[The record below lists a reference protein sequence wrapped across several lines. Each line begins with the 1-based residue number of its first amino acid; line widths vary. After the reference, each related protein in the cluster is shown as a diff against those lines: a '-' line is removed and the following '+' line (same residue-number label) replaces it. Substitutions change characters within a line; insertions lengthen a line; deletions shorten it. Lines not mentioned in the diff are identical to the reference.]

1 MMDVKQMSQV
11 TIAEGDTPQLGLD
24 AKRVNGL
31 AAAGAGL
38 FLLAGALW
46 LGQGHGPRQG
56 VLFLLGGGLGFALLH
71 AAFGFT
77 AAFRDFLTAGR
88 GEGLRAQM
96 LMLAVATALFFPA
109 LAAGSVFGQPVN
121 GILFPV
127 GTAVVAGAFLFGIG
141 MQVAGACA
149 SSTLFAAGT
158 GSARML
164 VVVLFFVVGSVLGAA
179 HLPAWQ
185 GLPRMET
192 VSLIGSLGW
201 IGALALSLGVFATV
215 YAGSLWLERRRHGT
229 VSARPVAAQPVLR
242 TLVRGP
248 WPLWWGAV
256 ALAVLNFATL
266 LVSGRPWGITDA
278 FTLWG
283 SQALLP
289 VHPDLVFWD
298 YWADARAAAAL
309 EASPFKDQSTV
320 MNIGLVAGAM
330 LAAGLSGKFSPTLR
344 IGPAALLAAM
354 VGGLL
359 LGYGA
364 RIGTGC
370 NISAYFGGIA
380 SGSLHG
386 WVWIPAALAGNWVGL
401 KARALFGR
409 A

>member
-1 MMDVKQMSQV
+1 MSQV
-11 TIAEGDTPQLGLD
+11 TAAAGNRTPLPLD
-24 AKRVNGL
+24 ASRINAL
-31 AAAGAGL
+31 AAIGAGL
-38 FLLAGALW
+38 FLLGFALW
-46 LGQGHGPRQG
+46 LGQTVSARQG
-56 VLFLLGGGLGFALLH
+56 VLFLIGGALGFSLLH

-88 GEGLRAQM
+88 GRGIRAQM
-96 LMLAVATALFFPA
+96 LMLGLAVLLFFPV
-109 LAAGSVFGQPVN
+109 LAAGDVFGQPVN
-121 GILFPV
+121 GILFSV

-149 SSTLFAAGT
+149 SGSLFAAGT
-158 GSARML
+158 GSPRML
-164 VVVLFFVVGSVLGAA
+164 VVILFFIVGSVLGAA

-185 GLPRMET
+185 SLPRMET

-201 IGALALSLGVFATV
+201 IGALAFSLAVFAAV
-215 YAGSLWLERRRHGT
+215 YAATLWLERARHGA
-229 VSARPVAAQPVLR
+229 VRADAAPAGPFLN
-242 TLVRGP
+242 TLLRGP

-256 ALAVLNFATL
+256 ALALLNFATL

-289 VHPDLVFWD
+289 LHPDLLFWD
-298 YWADARAAAAL
+298 YWADSRAAAAL
-309 EASPFKDQSTV
+309 ETSALHDQSTV
-320 MNIGLVAGAM
+320 MNIGLVAGAV

-344 IGPAALLAAM
+344 IAPAALLAAAL
-354 VGGLL
+354 GGLL

-386 WVWIPAALAGNWVGL
+386 WVWLPAALAGNWIGL
-401 KARALFGR
+401 KLRAVLNR
-409 A
+409 AD